1 MKKALLITAFAL
13 AALGCSST
21 TPTADAPAEPAANTA
36 NTTAANAAPESARSE
51 NPVFTGGER
60 PTDDVVSST
69 RKQLDVRQWSAR
81 VESSTS
87 PEMNMTIE
95 FSAPKN
101 YHFKRTDGEVM
112 AVGGSSYVRKNGVWE
127 KLEFDIS
134 DQLAE
139 QTKLITEQVADEIQN
154 VEKIGEEKLGGKNT
168 IVYLYRDTVEETG
181 EETTNKVWID
191 KATGLPLRIDF
202 EGMVEGKAQ
211 KISTFYDY
219 DKAVVIE
226 APKIN

>member
-13 AALGCSST
+13 AALGCGTT
-21 TPTADAPAEPAANTA
+21 TPSGNAPANAAADTA
-36 NTTAANAAPESARSE
+36 NAATTNAAPESARSE

-69 RKQLDVRQWSAR
+69 KKQLEVRQWTAR
-81 VESSTS
+81 VESATS

-95 FSAPKN
+95 FAAPKN

-154 VEKIGEEKLGGKNT
+154 VEKIGEEKLGGKDT
-168 IVYLYRDTVEETG
+168 IVYLYRDAVEETG
-181 EETTNKVWID
+181 EETTNKVWIE
-191 KATGLPLRIDF
+191 KSTGLPLRIDF
-202 EGMVEGKAQ
+202 EGTVNGKEQ
-211 KISTFYDY
+211 KISTLYDY
-219 DKAVVIE
+219 DKAVKIE
-226 APKIN
+226 APKVN